1 MHTSPRTH
9 DSPVSSHAALRAR
22 DAGFVVMLALL
33 ACIAGLRNDFV
44 YDDVPLIQ
52 DNARVHDLGAWRTLL
67 TAPYWP
73 APFVEQLYRP
83 VAVVLIAFQWAVGR
97 ADPIVFRI
105 VSYLLYAF
113 CAALVLRFAS
123 RLVSRPAAVAA
134 CGLFAVHPIHVEAV
148 ALGVNQGEI
157 IVAILG
163 LIMTDWYVDKRRNGR
178 LAVRDWCIIAVL
190 YAIATFTKENA
201 FVLPLF
207 LVAAALLLVGDQRP
221 HARASASN
229 AGLAMLIALGV
240 ALLLVRTI
248 VLGHSLA
255 VVPNEAFRDTGFSE
269 RMMIMLQV
277 VTIWARLLIWPA
289 RLQADYVRG
298 DLVHPGSFGL
308 LEASGFLLVA
318 GALIAVWVF
327 RRRNPVL
334 AFGIAWIIV
343 SLIPVA
349 NILPTGIILAER
361 TLFLPSIGLAVAV
374 AGSLDSALDQLKDRV
389 VAKRCIWAAWAVLVV
404 LGIVRSDLRH
414 SVWNTAHLQ
423 VGRRPPHS

>member
-1 MHTSPRTH
+1 MNTLPRTRGL
-9 DSPVSSHAALRAR
+9 PVGSHTAFRAR
-22 DAGFVVMLALL
+22 DAAFIVMLALL
-33 ACIAGLRNDFV
+33 ASIAGLLNDFV

-83 VAVVLIAFQWAVGR
+83 VAVVLIAFQWALGR
-97 ADPIVFRI
+97 GDPIVFRI
-105 VSYLLYAF
+105 VSYLLYAA
-113 CAALVLRFAS
+113 CAGLLLRFVS
-123 RLVSRPAAVAA
+123 KLVSRPAAFAA
-134 CGLFAVHPIHVEAV
+134 CALFAVHPVHVEAV

-178 LAVRDWCIIAVL
+178 LAVRDWCIIAAL
-190 YAIATFTKENA
+190 YAIGTFTKENA

-207 LVAAALLLVGDQRP
+207 LVAAELLLVGDQPLSTRP
-221 HARASASN
+221 STN
-229 AGLAMLIALGV
+229 AVGLAMLIALGV
-240 ALLLVRTI
+240 ALLLVRAT

-255 VVPNEAFRDTGFSE
+255 VVPNEAFRDTDFFE

-277 VTIWARLLIWPA
+277 ATIWARLLFWPA
-289 RLQADYVRG
+289 RLQADYVRN
-298 DLVHPGSFGL
+298 DLVHPGSFGFF
-308 LEASGFLLVA
+308 EASGLVLTA
-318 GALIAVWVF
+318 GAVTAVWVF

-334 AFGIAWIIV
+334 AFGIAWVIV

-361 TLFLPSIGLAVAV
+361 TLFLPSVGLAIAV
-374 AGSLDSALDQLKDRV
+374 AAVLETLLNRVSDRLV
-389 VAKRCIWAAWAVLVV
+389 MRRCIWAAWVVLVT
-404 LGIVRSDLRH
+404 LGIVRSDQRH
-414 SVWNTAHLQ
+414 RVWNTAHLHT
-423 VGRRPPHS
+423 GRRPLHS